1 MNCPRCKT
9 SELISITVSNLQLDQ
24 CKTCEGVW
32 FDSQE
37 LRTLL
42 DKGIETATSTDL
54 EKSLTGNIIADE
66 KPGDIVL
73 NCPKCNAGMR
83 RYFYGYNSKV
93 LVDGCESGCGVWID
107 DGELSILFDY
117 AMKAAADLDPET
129 QKLVNARLDA
139 LALERKINEDKFVD
153 SLVTLDNTMGPFKP
167 LGILLQAVATAVY
180 SCQKN
185 LF

>member
-9 SELISITVSNLQLDQ
+9 SELIPITVSGLRLDQ

-32 FDSQE
+32 FDTQE
-37 LRTLL
+37 LRALL
-42 DKGIETATSTDL
+42 DKGMDTAKSTDL
-54 EKSLTGNIIADE
+54 EKSLIGDIKTDE
-66 KPGDIVL
+66 PPGDIHL

-83 RYFYGYNSKV
+83 RYFYGYSSKV
-93 LVDGCESGCGVWID
+93 LVDGCEAGCGVWID

-117 AMKAAADLDPET
+117 AMKAAAGLDPET
-129 QKLVNARLDA
+129 QKRINDRLDA

-153 SLVTLDNTMGPFKP
+153 SLVTLDDTDGPFKP

-180 SCQKN
+180 KCQNK
-185 LF
+185 FF